1 MAYLFPRLLP
11 AAAAELADTA
21 RRSTLEELRLRADY
35 SHPALFYA
43 ATGGMRVPQT
53 RLREIREAIL
63 GVATDHGFPHTPLGR
78 SVSGFDVPV
87 AEILHRDAGIIPA
100 EAVVGDLWAFL
111 SLIVM
116 PDVAAWRFPKLHPE
130 RVQGVD
136 VTRHV
141 FGRLWWRAHLVH
153 DHDAPREDLY
163 ALLAVL
169 SESAFDQIYGR
180 RVSLGASPHLVRSI
194 IRVWEAADIPTT
206 EVSER
211 NLLRDFLMRLIRLRA
226 FVSFESLEAE
236 DLDDELRAALAE
248 SLHTLTRAADAEA
261 DDEVPPDSPAPTTA
275 GPDSEAIPV
284 GPTTGEHDRAG
295 ENAEH
300 REAIAALGGPRVR
313 QAPTAVDVCA
323 GVGGQA
329 LGLEQA
335 GFTIQATVDIDA
347 DSCVTL
353 HHNRPDWHVIHED
366 IRRVDTTEH
375 SRLNAVDLL
384 CCGLPRSPYT
394 MAGLQ
399 QAMSDP
405 RDALEAALEM
415 ALVVRPRVL
424 LLENIPTF
432 QTDARFGEP
441 RKRIQHAAQALGY
454 ELAWGSLQATD
465 FETPQNRVHGFVVAM
480 APRDMRRFSWPTP
493 TGRPAPSLGQT
504 LLKSMAAR
512 GWPQAAQWAARAEAP
527 APLIVGGATGRGG
540 ADLGPSRAKAQ
551 WARVGV
557 YGGSI
562 GDDVPG
568 PDFRLDL
575 DAEPRHGL
583 PRLTVEQVA
592 LLQGLPDEWTIRGKK
607 TSAYRQVSQAVPPRL
622 ARELGQRIIAALD

>member
-11 AAAAELADTA
+11 AAARDLADTA
-21 RRSTLEELRLRADY
+21 RRSTLEELRERAGY

-43 ATGGMRVPQT
+43 ATGGVRVPQA
-53 RLREIREAIL
+53 RLRELREAIL

-87 AEILHRDAGIIPA
+87 AEILHRDSGVIPA
-100 EAVVGDLWAFL
+100 EAVVGDMWAFL

-153 DHDAPREDLY
+153 DADAPGADLY
-163 ALLAVL
+163 ASLAVL

-194 IRVWEAADIPTT
+194 IRVWEAADIPTA
-206 EVSER
+206 EVAER
-211 NLLRDFLMRLIRLRA
+211 KVLREFLMRLMRLRA
-226 FVSFESLEAE
+226 FVSFESLTTGE
-236 DLDDELRAALAE
+236 LDEELRVVLAE
-248 SLHTLTRAADAEA
+248 SLRTLTRAEGGKT
-261 DDEVPPDSPAPTTA
+261 DDEDRNGASAPAPTRPESEGIPAGPTA
-275 GPDSEAIPV
+275 GEHTQAGD
-284 GPTTGEHDRAG
+284 TG
-295 ENAEH
+295 
-300 REAIAALGGPRVR
+300 GGTAFSGHGVR
-313 QAPTAVDVCA
+313 TAPTAVDVCA

-335 GFTIQATVDIDA
+335 GFTILAAVDIDA
-347 DSCVTL
+347 DSCATL
-353 HHNRPDWHVIHED
+353 HHNRPDWHVLHDD
-366 IRRVDTTEH
+366 IQRIDSTRH
-375 SRLNAVDLL
+375 PRLHGVDLL

-405 RDALEAALEM
+405 RDALEAALQM
-415 ALVVRPRVL
+415 ALAVRPRVL

-432 QTDARFGEP
+432 HTDVRFEEP
-441 RKRIQHAAQALGY
+441 RRRIHQTAQALGY

-465 FETPQNRVHGFVVAM
+465 FEIPQNRVHGFAVAM
-480 APRDMRRFSWPTP
+480 APENMRRFSWPTP
-493 TGRPAPSLGQT
+493 TGRPAPSLGET

-512 GWPQAAQWAARAEAP
+512 GWPQAAEWAARADSP

-540 ADLGPSRAKAQ
+540 ADLGPSRAKSQ
-551 WARVGV
+551 WARHGV

-562 GDDVPG
+562 GDVVPG
-568 PDFRLDL
+568 PGFRLDL
-575 DAEPRHGL
+575 DVEPRYGL

-592 LLQGLPDEWTIRGKK
+592 LLQGLPEDWVIQGKK

-622 ARELGQRIIAALD
+622 ARELGRRIIAALD